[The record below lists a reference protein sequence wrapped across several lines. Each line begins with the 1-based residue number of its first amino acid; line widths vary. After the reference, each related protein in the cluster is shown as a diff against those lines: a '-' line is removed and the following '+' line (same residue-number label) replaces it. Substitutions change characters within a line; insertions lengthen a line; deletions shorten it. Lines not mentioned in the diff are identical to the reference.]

1 MQPEI
6 KTYSDSE
13 LLQLAQSEVKKMDI
27 HLWSQMV
34 IVILIITQVIFV
46 FAQIISGWTY
56 FFMWTVL
63 MILYFIHRLKVKKLE
78 IKVQEILDE
87 LTSRGL

>member
-1 MQPEI
+1 MKEL
-6 KTYSDSE
+6 SENE

-27 HLWSQMV
+27 HLWSQMI

-46 FAQIISGWTY
+46 FTQIISGWTY
-56 FFMWTVL
+56 FFMWIAL

-87 LTSRGL
+87 LKSRDI